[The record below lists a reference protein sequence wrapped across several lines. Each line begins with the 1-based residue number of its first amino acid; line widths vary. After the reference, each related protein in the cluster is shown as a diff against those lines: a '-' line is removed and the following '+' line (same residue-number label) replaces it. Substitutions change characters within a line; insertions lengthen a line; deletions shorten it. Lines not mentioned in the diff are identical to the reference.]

1 MCFGSKSPHNSKASY
16 ISHNSIPIA
25 SYLSLPSTFFFDAA
39 AYPLLL
45 HSLSLPL
52 YSSPPTQITMALK
65 R

>member
-16 ISHNSIPIA
+16 ISHNLHPHCVLFIFT
-25 SYLSLPSTFFFDAA
+25 TFLFRCRRL
-39 AYPLLL
+39 PLLL